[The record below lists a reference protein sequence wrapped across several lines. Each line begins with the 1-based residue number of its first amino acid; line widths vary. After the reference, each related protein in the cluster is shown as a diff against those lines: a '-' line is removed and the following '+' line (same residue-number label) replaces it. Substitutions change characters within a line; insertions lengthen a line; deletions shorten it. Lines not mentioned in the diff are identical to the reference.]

1 MRNRTNKNGFTLIE
15 VLVVAT
21 IISLLASIGFVSYA
35 SFSRQSR
42 DARRKTDLE
51 NVRSALELYRSDND
65 YYPVNLLTIA
75 PTYILTTPADP
86 QSSER
91 LYSYSPTGSP
101 VTSYSM
107 CAGLEGNTSSKT
119 GCGDCGTGI
128 TCSYKLTPLGVE

>member
-1 MRNRTNKNGFTLIE
+1 MQNKNGFTLIE

-21 IISLLASIGFVSYA
+21 IISLLASIGFVSYTT
-35 SFSRQSR
+35 FSKQSR

-65 YYPVNLLTIA
+65 YYPQNLLTIA

-86 QSSER
+86 QTPDR
-91 LYSYSPTGSP
+91 LYPYSPTGSP
-101 VTSYSM
+101 ATSYTI
-107 CAGLEGNTSSKT
+107 CAGLEGVATSKT
-119 GCGDCGTGI
+119 GCGDCGSGI